1 MDEIEFLEKAAGIIY
16 LIIGLSV
23 LLQGKKLWIPMLD
36 SFDKE
41 GNSVLFG
48 AYSLFIGIPYILLHN
63 IWEPGFSVLVTIF
76 GWSAFIKG
84 IVYLTYPQ
92 ALKFAIPKSPKG
104 RILYMRLGGVTAVIL
119 SLIMIYEGFCL

>member
-1 MDEIEFLEKAAGIIY
+1 MDQIEFLEKAAGIIY

-23 LLQGKKLWIPMLD
+23 VFQGKKLWIPMLD

-63 IWEPGFSVLVTIF
+63 IWEPGFSILVTLF
-76 GWSAFIKG
+76 GWAAFTKG
-84 IVYLTYPQ
+84 IVYLIYPK
-92 ALKFAIPKSPKG
+92 ALSYAVPKSAKG
-104 RILYMRLGGVTAVIL
+104 RIIYMRLGGLTAIIL
-119 SLIMIYEGFCL
+119 SCIMIYEGFCL